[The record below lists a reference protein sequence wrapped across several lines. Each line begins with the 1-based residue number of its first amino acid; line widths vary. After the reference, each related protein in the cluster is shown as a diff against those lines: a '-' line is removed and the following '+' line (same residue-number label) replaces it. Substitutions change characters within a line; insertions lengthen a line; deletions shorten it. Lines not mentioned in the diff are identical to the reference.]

1 MQPTPQVNTMS
12 LKRCN
17 ADLIGA
23 FTIKLN
29 LRKIFIV
36 WLVLISSIANLA
48 QAKPNGYN
56 TISVSFD
63 YGRFAQSPYSSDVWH
78 EYGTDKEKPRHVFQV
93 INRDEWS
100 IYLYD
105 RNRKMDLQIDMHRMW
120 ISFGGQGPKKVDL
133 YKIDYADSKKPI
145 TFGNSTIKRGDTG
158 EDVRLIQRQ
167 LNIMADGVFGYSTE
181 LAVRNL
187 QALNGLTPDGLVGKK
202 TQLVLLR
209 GRNVNSTTERNLNAT
224 PQPPASKVPKQHQFW
239 VEESGG
245 NVPKGTYATGEE
257 GYGPL
262 LYSCRAQFEGG
273 LHPGKV
279 RPKLGGCHIPYG
291 GKEIIINYYEVLV
304 ASPVW
309 VPGVGDKME
318 PRAIKTGKEAYGP
331 ALYSCRAK
339 FERGTQPGKIRPG
352 FGGCMVPYGG
362 KEMLVKTYEVLHD
375 FY

>member
-1 MQPTPQVNTMS
+1 MRPMPQVNTMS

-63 YGRFAQSPYSSDVWH
+63 YGRFAQSQYSSDVWH
-78 EYGTDKEKPRHVFQV
+78 EYGTDKEKPRYVFQV

-120 ISFGGQGPKKVDL
+120 VSFGGQGPKKVDL
-133 YKIDYADSKKPI
+133 YKIVYADSNKPI

-209 GRNVNSTTERNLNAT
+209 GRSVNSTTERNLNAT

-339 FERGTQPGKIRPG
+339 FERGTHPGKIRQG
-352 FGGCMVPYGG
+352 FGGCHIPYGG
-362 KEMLVKTYEVLHD
+362 KEIIVKTYELLHD

>member
-120 ISFGGQGPKKVDL
+120 ISFGGQGSKKVDL

-145 TFGNSTIKRGDTG
+145 TFGNSTIERGDTG
-158 EDVRLIQRQ
+158 ESDGPIYYNQLIGIFSESQPVRLDIGRRAMKENVPASVISWATR
-167 LNIMADGVFGYSTE
+167 LRIKRLDGPNKGKVFPHHVIGIFSETE
-181 LAVRNL
+181 PVRLDIGTRAMKEDVPASHNSRS
-187 QALNGLTPDGLVGKK
+187 
-202 TQLVLLR
+202 TQLVFQRLDGPNR
-209 GRNVNSTTERNLNAT
+209 GPIRYGEVVGVFSSDRNFRLNIGRRAT
-224 PQPPASKVPKQHQFW
+224 QENVPASHNSW
-239 VEESGG
+239 
-245 NVPKGTYATGEE
+245 GTR
-257 GYGPL
+257 L
-262 LYSCRAQFEGG
+262 QI
-273 LHPGKV
+273 
-279 RPKLGGCHIPYG
+279 IP
-291 GKEIIINYYEVLV
+291 
-304 ASPVW
+304 
-309 VPGVGDKME
+309 
-318 PRAIKTGKEAYGP
+318 
-331 ALYSCRAK
+331 
-339 FERGTQPGKIRPG
+339 Q
-352 FGGCMVPYGG
+352 
-362 KEMLVKTYEVLHD
+362 
-375 FY
+375 